1 MDRNVYP
8 NISTAAFEL
17 MQQVRRTVVVRDAVG
32 REHLLY
38 SISKERWLLL
48 ETLTFVPFLPQDN
61 DRLVV
66 VKRESETKDKT
77 LFSLLVSTETW
88 KKLR

>member
-1 MDRNVYP
+1 
-8 NISTAAFEL
+8 

-66 VKRESETKDKT
+66 VKRERETKDKT

>member
-1 MDRNVYP
+1 
-8 NISTAAFEL
+8 

-66 VKRESETKDKT
+66 VKRERARQEIKRCC
-77 LFSLLVSTETW
+77 SLLVSTETW